1 MATGIII
8 MHFLY
13 GCKHESVDAVPLVLP
28 LEAYMATNNLLYEDS
43 SRDYS
48 RSLDIRERLSSSGPP
63 AMADFELIAAILGTG
78 SRGKDVRVLS
88 SEILAS
94 YDFSA
99 GVPSIKNLA
108 TVPGLGMARACRIAA
123 ALELGRRFFG
133 VRERR
138 ITCPEDAWQLVRHFD
153 DRKQE
158 RFLCCT
164 LNGAHDVIS
173 VKVVTVGLINR
184 TIVHPREIFSG
195 AVADRACAIFV
206 AHNHPSGR
214 LEPSPEDVDI
224 TSRLKEAGAILGIPL
239 LDHIIFSHEGYISMV
254 ESGVMEAQRQ

>member
-1 MATGIII
+1 MPTSG
-8 MHFLY
+8 
-13 GCKHESVDAVPLVLP
+13 
-28 LEAYMATNNLLYEDS
+28 LLYEES
-43 SRDYS
+43 GKDYS
-48 RSLDIRERLSSSGPP
+48 KHLDIRERLSTSGPP
-63 AMADFELIAAILGTG
+63 AMADFELLAAILGTG

-94 YDFSA
+94 HDLSA
-99 GVPSIKNLA
+99 GVPSIDKLA
-108 TVPGLGMARACRIAA
+108 TVPGLGKARACRIAA

-138 ITCPEDAWQLVRHFD
+138 IACPEDAWQLVRHFD

-164 LNGAHDVIS
+164 LNGAHDVIA
-173 VKVVTVGLINR
+173 VRVVTVGLINR
-184 TIVHPREIFSG
+184 TIVHPREIFSV

-214 LEPSPEDVDI
+214 LEPSQEDLEI
-224 TSRLKEAGAILGIPL
+224 TTRLKEAGTILGIPL
-239 LDHIIFSHEGYISMV
+239 LDHIIFSHEAYVSMV
-254 ESGVMEAQRQ
+254 ETRIFTPAGSL